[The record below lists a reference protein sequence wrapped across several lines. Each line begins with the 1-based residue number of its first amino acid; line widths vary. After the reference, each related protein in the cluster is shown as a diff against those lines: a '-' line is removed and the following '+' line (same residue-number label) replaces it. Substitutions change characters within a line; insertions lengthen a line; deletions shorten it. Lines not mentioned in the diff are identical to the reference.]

1 MKKIGLVTCERLP
14 QLIEADQ
21 QIIPFFNELG
31 IDAEPVIW
39 DNPDVNWSRFD
50 ALIIRN
56 TWDYFVK
63 ADAFQAWLTRIENW
77 SIPLWNSVDTIRR
90 NAHKFYL
97 QSFEQQG
104 VPIIPTL
111 FSPKGETAVSWE
123 QLKEKGWTEIVVK
136 PAISAGSYETHRL
149 NIAEINEK
157 DWATLVGETDQLIQP
172 FLPEIMSDGE
182 YSLIYFNKKLSHAIK
197 KLPKAGDFRV
207 QRQYGGQYAPFLPS
221 LAHLE
226 AAEAVLAQFPESL
239 LYARVDGVFMQGDFY
254 LMEIELIEPDL
265 YFEFGEQFA
274 RNFTQAAHTLIH

>member
-21 QIIPFFNELG
+21 QIIPFFSELG

-39 DNPDVNWSRFD
+39 DNPEVNWARFD

-56 TWDYFVK
+56 TWDYYVK
-63 ADAFQAWLTRIENW
+63 ADAFQAWLTELENLG
-77 SIPLWNSVDTIRR
+77 IPLWNSIETIRR

-111 FSPKGETAVSWE
+111 FSPKGEEAISWK
-123 QLKEKGWTEIVVK
+123 QLKDKGWSEIVVK
-136 PAISAGSYETHRL
+136 PAVSAGSYETHRL
-149 NIAEINEK
+149 NVTEINEK

-207 QRQYGGQYAPFLPS
+207 QRQYGGQYAPFRPS

-226 AAEAVLAQFPESL
+226 AAEAVLAQFPEPL
-239 LYARVDGVFMQGDFY
+239 LYARVDGVFMQGNFH

-274 RNFTQAAHTLIH
+274 RNFTQAAITLIH

>member
-21 QIIPFFNELG
+21 QIIPFFSELG

-77 SIPLWNSVDTIRR
+77 GIPLWNSVDTIRR

>member
-21 QIIPFFNELG
+21 QIIPFFSELG

-77 SIPLWNSVDTIRR
+77 GIPLWHSVDTIRR

-157 DWATLVGETDQLIQP
+157 DWATLVGGTDQLIQP
-172 FLPEIMSDGE
+172 LLPAVMSHGE
-182 YSLIYFNKKLSHAIK
+182 Y
-197 KLPKAGDFRV
+197 
-207 QRQYGGQYAPFLPS
+207 
-221 LAHLE
+221 
-226 AAEAVLAQFPESL
+226 
-239 LYARVDGVFMQGDFY
+239 
-254 LMEIELIEPDL
+254 
-265 YFEFGEQFA
+265 
-274 RNFTQAAHTLIH
+274 

>member
-21 QIIPFFNELG
+21 QIIPFFSELG

-39 DNPDVNWSRFD
+39 DNPEVNWARFD

-56 TWDYFVK
+56 TWDYYVK
-63 ADAFQAWLTRIENW
+63 ADAFQAWLTELENLG
-77 SIPLWNSVDTIRR
+77 IPLWNSIETIRR

-111 FSPKGETAVSWE
+111 FSPKGEEAISWK
-123 QLKEKGWTEIVVK
+123 QLKDKGWSEIVVK
-136 PAISAGSYETHRL
+136 PAVSAGSYETHRL
-149 NIAEINEK
+149 NVTEINEK

-197 KLPKAGDFRV
+197 KLPKTGDFRV
-207 QRQYGGQYAPFLPS
+207 QRQYGGQYAPFVPS

-226 AAEAVLAQFPESL
+226 AAEAVLAQFPEPL
-239 LYARVDGVFMQGDFY
+239 LYARVDGVFMQGNFH

-274 RNFTQAAHTLIH
+274 RNFTQAAITLIH